1 MIGYEILNEL
11 ARISGKV
18 KSDIQYGQQDEVYL
32 QRALNLKS
40 NQYIGVIERLL
51 SCVAIL
57 VEERDDTRF
66 EVQRQTGI
74 NERLLA
80 QIAELEKENLRMR
93 TEMEAYNGAILQ
105 RVRVKLGTVKPAEK
119 AKPEKAEIRRLINQ
133 GVSREEIAERFG
145 VSRSTIWRI
154 LNR

>member
-18 KSDIQYGQQDEVYL
+18 KSDIQYGQQDEVYF

-51 SCVAIL
+51 SCVTIL

-80 QIAELEKENLRMR
+80 QIAEVM
-93 TEMEAYNGAILQ
+93 TPPAGNG
-105 RVRVKLGTVKPAEK
+105 RYT
-119 AKPEKAEIRRLINQ
+119 N
-133 GVSREEIAERFG
+133 
-145 VSRSTIWRI
+145 
-154 LNR
+154 